1 MKIIKNQTSNLPVLA
16 VVIPCYNEEQVLPIT
31 APMFLNKL
39 HNLIEKQLV
48 ARDSKIVFI
57 DDGSED
63 KTWNL
68 IVELSELSIH
78 ISGIRL
84 SRNRGHQNA
93 VYAGLMDCK
102 EWADITISIDCD
114 GQDDIDA
121 MDEMINAY
129 SCGAEIVYGVRND
142 RETDSFFKKYTAQ
155 FFYKLMEW
163 LGVESVF
170 NHADYRLV
178 SSKVLEQFAK
188 FDEVNLFLRGM
199 FPLVGFNSTSVYY
212 KRNERIAG
220 KSKYPLSKMLHL
232 AFEGITSLSV
242 RPIRLVTSLGLLMAL
257 VSFFSIIWI
266 FIRFFSGDTVSGWA
280 SNATLL
286 SLFCGVQLVCLGII
300 GEYVG
305 KIYLEVKHR
314 PKYIISERVNSD
326 RENNS

>member
-1 MKIIKNQTSNLPVLA
+1 MSFFELPILA
-16 VVIPCYNEEQVLPIT
+16 IVIPCYNEEEVLPIT
-31 APMFLNKL
+31 APKFQSKIQFLINKEV
-39 HNLIEKQLV
+39 ISKK
-48 ARDSKIVFI
+48 SKIVFI
-57 DDGSED
+57 DDGSKD
-63 KTWNL
+63 STWNL
-68 IVELSELSIH
+68 IEKFSKYSNYYT
-78 ISGIRL
+78 GIRL

-129 SCGAEIVYGVRND
+129 RCGAEIVYGVRND

-257 VSFFSIIWI
+257 VSFLSIIWI

-300 GEYVG
+300 GEYV
-305 KIYLEVKHR
+305 VSA
-314 PKYIISERVNSD
+314 P
-326 RENNS
+326 

>member
-1 MKIIKNQTSNLPVLA
+1 MSFFELPILA
-16 VVIPCYNEEQVLPIT
+16 IVIPCYNEEEVLPIT
-31 APMFLNKL
+31 APKFQSKIQFLINKEV
-39 HNLIEKQLV
+39 ISKK
-48 ARDSKIVFI
+48 SKIVFI
-57 DDGSED
+57 DDGSKD
-63 KTWNL
+63 STWNL
-68 IVELSELSIH
+68 IEKFSKYSNYYT
-78 ISGIRL
+78 GIRL

-129 SCGAEIVYGVRND
+129 RCGAEIVYGVRND

-257 VSFFSIIWI
+257 VSFLSIIWI

-286 SLFCGVQLVCLGII
+286 SLYCGVQLVCLGII
-300 GEYVG
+300 GEYV
-305 KIYLEVKHR
+305 VSA
-314 PKYIISERVNSD
+314 P
-326 RENNS
+326 

>member
-1 MKIIKNQTSNLPVLA
+1 MSFFELPILA
-16 VVIPCYNEEQVLPIT
+16 IVFPCYNEEEVLPIT
-31 APMFLNKL
+31 APKFQSKIQFLINKEV
-39 HNLIEKQLV
+39 ISKK
-48 ARDSKIVFI
+48 SKIVFI
-57 DDGSED
+57 DDGSKD
-63 KTWNL
+63 STWNL
-68 IVELSELSIH
+68 IEKFSKYSNYYT
-78 ISGIRL
+78 GIRL

-129 SCGAEIVYGVRND
+129 RCGAEIVYGVRND

-257 VSFFSIIWI
+257 VSFLSIIWI

-300 GEYVG
+300 GEYV
-305 KIYLEVKHR
+305 VSA
-314 PKYIISERVNSD
+314 P
-326 RENNS
+326 